1 MPDEYNVIS
10 EDELEQILDQIDG
23 SSSRGEYAAYQQ
35 LRTLGDRV
43 PMLLLENINL
53 LINGK
58 KE

>member
-23 SSSRGEYAAYQQ
+23 SSSRGEYAAYQR

-43 PMLLLENINL
+43 PMLLLE
-53 LINGK
+53 K
-58 KE
+58 